1 MWYEIIPSFLIITV
15 AVAAPHYLAG
25 PFNWLLCGHFY
36 RRSMMDK
43 HEALQYLRDRRLSDP
58 YKIVGLENIPD
69 EEETEDKIF
78 EKLSDRVWNRTQF
91 LALKMASHGPPSDRF
106 LHIAFYHKCFN

>member
-69 EEETEDKIF
+69 EEETEDKR
-78 EKLSDRVWNRTQF
+78 LLTGSSASVSLTLNRR
-91 LALKMASHGPPSDRF
+91 S
-106 LHIAFYHKCFN
+106 